1 LLTELIAVVPD
12 DRLRE
17 TTARVNICVG
27 LCGEVALVVKENC
40 FSLERTYFITGV
52 HTIRGCE
59 MFSWPKSDV
68 GLIGSMCGI
77 WAYFGAGGL
86 TEAQKLAATEA
97 VSLRGPEGGRMETLF
112 DGKGVL
118 GFTRLAINGL
128 NDAGM
133 QPFHWTAADGT
144 QYSWICN
151 GEIYNWRLLAAD
163 YGIVTTSGSDCEIL
177 GPLFHACGE
186 EPDKFCKLLDGVFAF
201 VIVNETAKHVVCGR
215 DPYGVRPMYW
225 ARENSELCFASEIA
239 AITPMLN
246 TNILPVEPG
255 TALVFTLTEKT
266 TAEFHWHR
274 VPEEKREEF
283 EDLETA
289 KDAVYES
296 LCAAVRKRMM
306 TERPVAALLSGGVD
320 SSLIASLVARE
331 LRATGAPPL
340 KTFSIGF
347 EGSEDLRHARM
358 VADWIGSDHTEVRMT
373 PDEFFAAIPEVVRTI
388 QSYDVTTVRAS
399 VGNYLVSRAVRER
412 CDAKVVFNGD
422 GSDEVFGSYL
432 YFYAA
437 PTDEDF
443 EGEVT
448 RLLRDIHGFDVLR
461 SDRSISA
468 NGLEPRTPFLDK
480 AFVRTARALPTR
492 FRRPGARNPETGG
505 EPICEKWILRK
516 AFENSGLLPN
526 AVLWR
531 RKEAFS
537 DGVSGRTRSWYEE
550 IQERVAELVP
560 SDWREQAATMTHLPP
575 HTAEAYYYRTL
586 FEASVGREES
596 VLKAATPYYWMP
608 RWIEGA
614 TDPSARTLVRALGSH
629 LGL

>member
-1 LLTELIAVVPD
+1 
-12 DRLRE
+12 
-17 TTARVNICVG
+17 
-27 LCGEVALVVKENC
+27 
-40 FSLERTYFITGV
+40 
-52 HTIRGCE
+52 
-59 MFSWPKSDV
+59 
-68 GLIGSMCGI
+68 MCGI
-77 WAYFGAGGL
+77 WAYFGSGSGSLSA
-86 TEAQKLAATEA
+86 EQWAACERA
-97 VSLRGPEGGRMETLF
+97 VERRGPEGARTERVM
-112 DGKGVL
+112 DGEGVL

-128 NDAGM
+128 NPAGM
-133 QPFHWTAADGT
+133 QPFHWTAPDGT

-151 GEIYNWRLLAAD
+151 GEIYNWRALAD
-163 YGIVTTSGSDCEIL
+163 EYGIATTSGSDCEIL

-186 EPDKFCKLLDGVFAF
+186 RPGIFCELLDGVFAF
-201 VIVNETAKHVVCGR
+201 VIVNETAKVAVCGR
-215 DPYGVRPMYW
+215 DPYGVRPLYY
-225 ARENSELCFASEIA
+225 AYSESEKELFGDVCMASEIS
-239 AITPMLN
+239 AITPMMR
-246 TNILPVEPG
+246 TNVQAVKPG
-255 TALVFTLTEKT
+255 TSMVFTVVRKTEGT
-266 TAEFHWHR
+266 FHWHR
-274 VPEEKREEF
+274 VPEEKRAEF

-296 LCAAVRKRMM
+296 LWAAVRKRMM

-331 LRATGAPPL
+331 LREAGVGPL

-358 VADWIGSDHTEVRMT
+358 VADWIGSEHTEVRMT

-399 VGNYLVSRAVRER
+399 VGNYLVSKAVRDM

-432 YFYAA
+432 YFYKA
-437 PTDEDF
+437 PSDEEF
-443 EGEVT
+443 EAEVT
-448 RLLRDIHGFDVLR
+448 RLLEDIHGFDVLR

-480 AFVRTARALPTR
+480 AFVAVARALTTR

-505 EPICEKWILRK
+505 EAICEKWILRK

-537 DGVSGRTRSWYEE
+537 DGVSGKVKSWYEE

-560 SDWREQAATMTHLPP
+560 SDWREKAAAMTHLPP
-575 HTAEAYYYRTL
+575 HTAEAYYYRSL
-586 FEASVGREES
+586 FEREVGGEES

-614 TDPSARTLVRALGSH
+614 TDPSARTLAVYKSTGTETENTA
-629 LGL
+629 